1 MEPGE
6 CSAVYEGEP
15 LSFSVFY
22 VGEILPAETLPEAQ
36 WRSWAALLLTLQKNE
51 NLYYRLSELL
61 FEDAEVTFSLEYN
74 AVPEV

>member
-1 MEPGE
+1 MLFLFTGM
-6 CSAVYEGEP
+6 V
-15 LSFSVFY
+15 LVSFSVFY
-22 VGEILPAETLPEAQ
+22 VSEILPEETLSESQ

-61 FEDAEVTFSLEYN
+61 FEDAEVIFSLEYN